1 MGHGILVDSTGR
13 VEDHAAC
20 HFIQHPVDHTDVEV
34 HMLVGIALLFG
45 AIVPLDLRL
54 IGFFKRTPLQHLAN
68 TLVPVA
74 IIGLVLA
81 LLTGSLLFAT
91 RPLDYVA
98 EPLFGIKLALLGA
111 GVVNALVLRYSPGW
125 KLVGVAPGAP
135 PQRAWRVHGHLSIVL
150 WLGVITAGR
159 LIGYR

>member
-1 MGHGILVDSTGR
+1 MPLESLAAALQASGLSETLRASVWLYPLVNTGHV
-13 VEDHAAC
+13 
-20 HFIQHPVDHTDVEV
+20 
-34 HMLVGIALLFG
+34 VGIALLFG

-54 IGFFKRTPLQHLAN
+54 LGAFRSTPLAPLVS

-74 IIGLVLA
+74 IAGLLLA

-91 RPLDYVA
+91 RPLDYVG
-98 EPLFGIKLALLGA
+98 EPLFGIKLALLA
-111 GVVNALVLRYSPGW
+111 AAVLNALWLRLDPHWRHLGA
-125 KLVGVAPGAP
+125 APGATP
-135 PQRAWRVHGHLSIVL
+135 CQGWRVHGALSVLL

>member
-1 MGHGILVDSTGR
+1 MDALATALQDSALSQLLRSSVWLYPLVNTGHV
-13 VEDHAAC
+13 
-20 HFIQHPVDHTDVEV
+20 
-34 HMLVGIALLFG
+34 VGIALLFG

-54 IGFFKRTPLQHLAN
+54 MGFFQRTPLQHLAN

-74 IIGLVLA
+74 ITGLVLA

-98 EPLFGIKLALLGA
+98 EPLFAIKLALLGA

-125 KLVGVAPGAP
+125 KLAGVAPSAP
-135 PQRAWRVHGHLSIVL
+135 PQRAWRLHGLLSIVL

>member
-1 MGHGILVDSTGR
+1 MDALAAALQDSALSQLLRSSLWLYPLVNTGHV
-13 VEDHAAC
+13 
-20 HFIQHPVDHTDVEV
+20 
-34 HMLVGIALLFG
+34 VGIALLFG

-54 IGFFKRTPLQHLAN
+54 MGGFPRTPLEHLAS

-74 IIGLVLA
+74 TTGLVLA
-81 LLTGSLLFAT
+81 LGTGALLFAT

-111 GVVNALVLRYSPGW
+111 GVVNALALRSSPGW
-125 KLVGVAPGAP
+125 KLVGVAPGAL
-135 PQRAWRVHGHLSIVL
+135 PQRAWRLHGLLSIVL

>member
-1 MGHGILVDSTGR
+1 MDALAAALQDSALSQLLRSSIWLYPLVNTGHV
-13 VEDHAAC
+13 
-20 HFIQHPVDHTDVEV
+20 
-34 HMLVGIALLFG
+34 VGIALLFG

-54 IGFFKRTPLQHLAN
+54 MGFFQRTPLEHLAN
-68 TLVPVA
+68 TLIPVA
-74 IIGLVLA
+74 VTGLVLA

-111 GVVNALVLRYSPGW
+111 GVVNALVLRCSPSW
-125 KLVGVAPGAP
+125 RLVGVAPGAP
-135 PQRAWRVHGHLSIVL
+135 PHRAWRLHGLLSIML

>member
-1 MGHGILVDSTGR
+1 MDALATALQDSALSQLLRSAIWLYPLVNTGHV
-13 VEDHAAC
+13 
-20 HFIQHPVDHTDVEV
+20 
-34 HMLVGIALLFG
+34 VGIALLFG

-54 IGFFKRTPLQHLAN
+54 MGFFQRTPLQHLAS

-74 IIGLVLA
+74 ITGFVLA

-125 KLVGVAPGAP
+125 GWVGVASGAP
-135 PQRAWRVHGHLSIVL
+135 PQRAWRLHGLLSVVL